1 MAEMNLFHLKIISP
15 TRVFYEGDV
24 TMVELTTTE
33 GDIGVYKNHIPLT
46 CVLAPGVC
54 YIHEDGDNIRVC
66 ALHEGFVEI
75 LQNSMTILAEVVEW
89 PEEIDINRAN
99 EARIRAERRL
109 AEDPSGVNIT
119 RATLALKRSAARIEV
134 AKR

>member
-1 MAEMNLFHLKIISP
+1 MAEANLFHLKIISP

-24 TMVELTTTE
+24 QMVELTTTE

-54 YIHEDGDNIRVC
+54 YIHEDSNNIKVC
-66 ALHEGFVEI
+66 ALHDGFVEI
-75 LQNSMTILAEVVEW
+75 LQDTMTILAEVAEW
-89 PEEIDINRAN
+89 PEEIDVDRAN

-109 AEDPSGVNIT
+109 VEDPNGINIT
-119 RATLALKRSAARIEV
+119 RATLALKRAAARIEA
-134 AKR
+134 AKK